1 MSRESLKNT
10 DYVRRAFRYA
20 GSDMGRQLL
29 SAALWSAP
37 IVVLE
42 LWALFDPFIYGETA
56 KLVEQDGEISP
67 ASGALA
73 VATSIIAMLCLTG
86 FAIDRHRF
94 VLREVAPLRQSF
106 AAAILPYVGA
116 CALLSLG
123 VMLAYVGLLFA
134 GSACAASAADMVF
147 IVPGA
152 IAATGLLSLILLRGC
167 LIFPAIATG
176 GEMGL
181 RQSFRLTKGS
191 FWRMV
196 IAAVLL
202 ALPFVA
208 LNYAWAAILLGAIS
222 PFELTFAPQNASGA
236 IYTVGA
242 VLTEFRATTAFVAYI
257 SLHYAHF
264 TGLDIP
270 SGGAASQPTR
280 PAAPLSA

>member
-94 VLREVAPLRQSF
+94 VLREVAPLRQSS
-106 AAAILPYVGA
+106 AAAILP
-116 CALLSLG
+116 
-123 VMLAYVGLLFA
+123 
-134 GSACAASAADMVF
+134 
-147 IVPGA
+147 
-152 IAATGLLSLILLRGC
+152 
-167 LIFPAIATG
+167 
-176 GEMGL
+176 
-181 RQSFRLTKGS
+181 
-191 FWRMV
+191 
-196 IAAVLL
+196 
-202 ALPFVA
+202 
-208 LNYAWAAILLGAIS
+208 
-222 PFELTFAPQNASGA
+222 
-236 IYTVGA
+236 
-242 VLTEFRATTAFVAYI
+242 
-257 SLHYAHF
+257 
-264 TGLDIP
+264 
-270 SGGAASQPTR
+270 
-280 PAAPLSA
+280 